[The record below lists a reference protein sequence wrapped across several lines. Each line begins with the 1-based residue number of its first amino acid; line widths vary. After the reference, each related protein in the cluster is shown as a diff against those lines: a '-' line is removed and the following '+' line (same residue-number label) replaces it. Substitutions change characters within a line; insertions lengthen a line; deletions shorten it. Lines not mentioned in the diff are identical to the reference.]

1 MSASAPEA
9 TLPPPA
15 RSEWLGIAALTLL
28 ASVLLLTNLGN
39 HYLWQDEAQT
49 ALIAGTVLE
58 TGLPRGRDGVN
69 SFSQEFG
76 VEYGENGIWK
86 WHTWLSF
93 YLCAA
98 SLGLLGP
105 TTLAARLPFAL
116 FAIAT
121 VVLSYFTSRSLWRD
135 RRAAAFSATLLTLC
149 VPFLIL
155 SRQCRY
161 YSVAA
166 FFTLTALLAYT
177 RLRPGERVWAGTL
190 FVAGTLLFHTHYVY
204 CATLLATLLAHSL
217 FLDRRRF
224 APVLAVS
231 AGVTL
236 FNAPWIHWFSSIR
249 YGENYAGR
257 MLDLGLTAEIGLRLV
272 TQLVDYFFHPV
283 FVAIA
288 IGFAV
293 VHAVR
298 REPILAVR
306 MRKPVW
312 LVVLFCGVNISFLAI
327 AAPSGYFRYL
337 MPLAAPL
344 FLLVGALMSALSRR
358 SKLLTGVALA
368 IWLALGSLHLFV
380 YELTHDF
387 DGPIEGIVKTL
398 QAFGEPGQVVAVN
411 YGDLPIKFYTGMRVV
426 GGLTGEDLE
435 AARDADWIILRKDNV
450 GAEEDLRIR
459 RFLAARLQSGGYEGI
474 EIEYPDT
481 PFENRED
488 PGLHRFRT
496 QQGVKKVRL
505 YRRRR

>member
-1 MSASAPEA
+1 MSPPASKA
-9 TLPPPA
+9 TLPPPG
-15 RSEWLGIAALTLL
+15 RKEWLGVAALTLL
-28 ASVLLLTNLGN
+28 AAILLLTNLGN

-49 ALIAGTVLE
+49 ALIAGTTLE
-58 TGLPRGRDGVN
+58 TGIPRGHDGVN

-76 VEYGENGIWK
+76 VEYGDTGIWK

-93 YLCAA
+93 YICAA

-121 VVLSYFTSRSLWRD
+121 VILTYFTSRSLWCD

-149 VPFLIL
+149 VPYLIL
-155 SRQCRY
+155 GRQCRY

-166 FFTLTALLAYT
+166 FFTLAALLAYT
-177 RLRPGERVWAGTL
+177 RLRPGERAWAAAL
-190 FVAGTLLFHTHYVY
+190 FAAATLLFHTHYVY

-217 FLDRRRF
+217 FLERSRF
-224 APVLAVS
+224 AQVFAVS

-236 FNAPWIHWFSSIR
+236 FNAPWIAWFSSIR

-257 MLDLGLTAEIGLRLV
+257 ILDLGLSAEIGLRLV
-272 TQLVDYFFHPV
+272 TQLVDYFLHPV
-283 FVAIA
+283 FVAVA

-293 VHAVR
+293 VQVFR
-298 REPILAVR
+298 GEPILAPR
-306 MRKPVW
+306 MRSSVW
-312 LVVLFCGVNISFLAI
+312 LVLLFCAVNVAFLAI
-327 AAPSGYFRYL
+327 AAPSAYFRYL
-337 MPLAAPL
+337 TPLAAPV
-344 FLLVGALMSALSRR
+344 FLLVGPLMSALSRR
-358 SKLLTGVALA
+358 SLLLTGAAVS

-398 QAFGEPGQVVAVN
+398 KARGAPDQIVAVN

-435 AARDADWIILRKDNV
+435 AAGAADWIILRKDNV
-450 GAEEDLRIR
+450 GAQEDLRIR
-459 RFLAARLQSGGYEGI
+459 KFLAALLRSGAYEGI
-474 EIEYPDT
+474 QIEYPDT

-496 QQGVKKVRL
+496 QEGVKNVRL